1 MTFRQFAFRNIVRN
15 KRVYVAH
22 FLSSSFSVM
31 IFFIYALLL
40 FHPNLQGE
48 LASTSITISKLGMMA
63 MKASQ
68 YIIFTFSF
76 FFCMY
81 SVSAFLKARKRE
93 FGILMVQ
100 GMSPKQ
106 LHQLLFMENMMIGI
120 ASIIVGIV
128 TGVVFSKLILL
139 VSASVLF
146 IRNGLPF
153 YLPWQAVSLTALA
166 FIVMFL
172 VVSLLTS
179 RLVKTN
185 QLIELIRSAD
195 KPKPEPKASVW
206 LALLSIVLIVAGYA
220 SVFYFALREQSPYIL
235 LACVILTVTGTY
247 FLFTQLSVYVLR
259 LLRSRRGL
267 LLRKTNLLVLSE
279 LGYRMRDNA
288 VMFFMVAVVT
298 AVSFTGIGTSFAL
311 LNPGLAA
318 MENPYAFTYS
328 SHNNNTFE
336 AKHWKMIEQELEQ
349 AGFAYESAKI
359 TAINTTDGQ
368 ALLKLSDYNRL
379 AEMLGYPTES
389 LSDPNEVIL
398 SPSRVSQQTQ
408 FKQKIMIPETVTI
421 GHMDWKYDMKV
432 KKAATAIVYT
442 HNEHVIVVPDDLLE
456 RGLHGEGVNAYTP
469 TYIQF
474 VVKDWEY
481 SQDVAQ
487 RIEASL
493 QKDYNNREYMFYFE
507 SLVTHW
513 LTSKQENGIVLMVS
527 VLIGIVFFTFAASF
541 LYFRLYTDL
550 DRDRQHYNM
559 IAKVGLSRK
568 EMGRVVTVQFMFM
581 FFLPFLIAVIHS
593 SVAFMALQQLV
604 SYSVL
609 QASILIF
616 ISFAAVQFAYFIG
629 IRWRYLR
636 NLTRAM

>member
-48 LASTSITISKLGMMA
+48 LASTSITISQLGMMA

-106 LHQLLFMENMMIGI
+106 LHQLLFMENMMIGL

-128 TGVVFSKLILL
+128 TGVVFSKLVLL

-153 YLPWQAVSLTALA
+153 YIPWQAISLTALA

-179 RLVKTN
+179 RLVKAD
-185 QLIELIRSAD
+185 QLIELIRAAD

-220 SVFYFALREQSPYIL
+220 CVFYFAMREESRYIL
-235 LACVILTVTGTY
+235 LACVTLTVMGTY
-247 FLFTQLSVYVLR
+247 FLFTQLSVHVLR
-259 LLRSRRGL
+259 WLRSRRGL
-267 LLRKTNLLVLSE
+267 LLRKTNLLILSE
-279 LGYRMRDNA
+279 LSYRMRDNA
-288 VMFFMVAVVT
+288 VMFFMVTVVT
-298 AVSFTGIGTSFAL
+298 AASLTGIGTSFAL

-318 MENPYAFTYS
+318 MEKPYAFTYNS
-328 SHNNNTFE
+328 IGNNPYE
-336 AKHWKMIEQELEQ
+336 EEHWKVIEDELGR
-349 AGFAYESAKI
+349 AGFDYESARI
-359 TAINTTDGQ
+359 QVGTTKNGEGLL
-368 ALLKLSDYNRL
+368 ALSSYNRL
-379 AEMLGYPTES
+379 AGMLGYPPES
-389 LSDPNEVIL
+389 LSPNEIL
-398 SPSRVSQQTQ
+398 LAPTTVFQQTQ
-408 FKQKIMIPETVTI
+408 FNKKGMVPETLTVAV
-421 GHMDWKYDMKV
+421 GDWKKDMKV
-432 KKAATAIVYT
+432 KAVGAAIVDTY
-442 HNEHVIVVPDDLLE
+442 EKRVIVLPDELAE
-456 RGLHGEGVNAYTP
+456 YAKIESTNH
-469 TYIQF
+469 IKF
-474 VVKDWEY
+474 VVKDWEHT
-481 SQDVAQ
+481 QEVA
-487 RIEASL
+487 RKIEAKL
-493 QKDYNNREYMFYFE
+493 EGNPDTKGDYYLET
-507 SLVTHW
+507 LVTHW
-513 LTSKQENGIVLMVS
+513 LTSKQENGIILMVS

-550 DRDRQHYNM
+550 ERDRQHYNM

-581 FFLPFLIAVIHS
+581 FFLPFFVAVIHS

-616 ISFAAVQFAYFIG
+616 ISFAVVQFAYFIG

>member
-48 LASTSITISKLGMMA
+48 LASTSITISQLGMMA
-63 MKASQ
+63 MEVSQ

-106 LHQLLFMENMMIGI
+106 LHQLLFMENMMIGL
-120 ASIIVGIV
+120 ASIIVGIL
-128 TGVVFSKLILL
+128 TGVVLSKLILL

-153 YLPWQAVSLTALA
+153 YIPWQAISLTALA

-220 SVFYFALREQSPYIL
+220 TVFYFALKEQSPYIL
-235 LACVILTVTGTY
+235 LACVTLTVIGTY

-259 LLRSRRGL
+259 LLRARRGL

-288 VMFFMVAVVT
+288 VMFFMVSVVT

-318 MENPYAFTYS
+318 MEKPYAFTYNS
-328 SHNNNTFE
+328 LGNNPYE
-336 AKHWKMIEQELEQ
+336 EEHWKMIENELGR
-349 AGFAYESAKI
+349 AGFEYESAKI
-359 TAINTTDGQ
+359 EVTHTNNGEG
-368 ALLKLSDYNRL
+368 LLTLSDYNSL
-379 AEMLGYPTES
+379 AGMLGYPPET
-389 LSDPNEVIL
+389 LSDPNEVL
-398 SPSRVSQQTQ
+398 LAPTTVFQQTQ
-408 FKQKIMIPETVTI
+408 FNKKAMLPETVTI
-421 GHMDWKYDMKV
+421 DVRDSKYDMKV
-432 KKAATAIVYT
+432 KTAGAAIVDTYV
-442 HNEHVIVVPDDLLE
+442 EKVIVVPDELAE
-456 RGLHGEGVNAYTP
+456 RAKFESTEH
-469 TYIQF
+469 IKF

-481 SQDVAQ
+481 TQEVA
-487 RIEASL
+487 RKIEANL
-493 QKDYNNREYMFYFE
+493 EEYPDAKGGFYFE

-513 LTSKQENGIVLMVS
+513 LTSKQENGIILMVS

-550 DRDRQHYNM
+550 ERDRQHYNM

-568 EMGRVVTVQFMFM
+568 EMKRVVTAQFVLM
-581 FFLPFLIAVIHS
+581 FFLPFLVAVVHS

-616 ISFAAVQFAYFIG
+616 ITFAVVQFIYFIG
-629 IRWRYLR
+629 IRWRYLH
-636 NLTRAM
+636 NLMRAM